1 MRAGDL
7 IQSVSEQ
14 FERAE
19 LFYGHGTDNEW
30 DEAVALVLGVTGL
43 PDEDA
48 SLHTLVPEAAVRKV
62 LGLAERR
69 VVERVPLPYLLGRWW
84 FAGYEFLVE
93 PGVIVPRSPIAE
105 LITHAF
111 RPWLRRAPARV
122 LDLCCGG
129 GCIGI
134 ATALTFPDSEVV
146 MTDIDPAAVA
156 LARRNIA
163 LHGLETRVRVLETDL
178 YDGVEGRFDMIL
190 TNPPYVDAVDL
201 AALPPEYAHEPV
213 LALDGGGD
221 GLDLMRRILA
231 GAPARLSPGGILV
244 GEVGASAAALCRSV
258 PALPF
263 VWVDLEDGGD
273 GVFVLDAEAFDTKT

>member
-1 MRAGDL
+1 MKDRDDNVIHVVFGGDGGYR
-7 IQSVSEQ
+7 IVEPAP
-14 FERAE
+14 EPEPEPAR
-19 LFYGHGTDNEW
+19 
-30 DEAVALVLGVTGL
+30 
-43 PDEDA
+43 ED
-48 SLHTLVPEAAVRKV
+48 
-62 LGLAERR
+62 RR
-69 VVERVPLPYLLGRWW
+69 VTAE
-84 FAGYEFLVE
+84 
-93 PGVIVPRSPIAE
+93 PRS
-105 LITHAF
+105 
-111 RPWLRRAPARV
+111 
-122 LDLCCGG
+122 D
-129 GCIGI
+129 
-134 ATALTFPDSEVV
+134 
-146 MTDIDPAAVA
+146 DP
-156 LARRNIA
+156 LA
-163 LHGLETRVRVLETDL
+163 DL

-231 GAPARLSPGGILV
+231 GAPARLAPGGILV